1 MSLTAVG
8 VFSFSLIDRLPIH
21 CLKVKG
27 PRELTF
33 QRSDGEVKTLGP

>member
-8 VFSFSLIDRLPIH
+8 VFSLIDRLPIH